1 MYVLHTA
8 LGMYVYVYTAAYSIQ
23 PYYFVYIRGT
33 KVVENGP
40 KQRAQRGHPST
51 CAELDTCRARWWR
64 WFLVF
69 RPYLGTYVLLNRDG
83 WH

>member
-1 MYVLHTA
+1 MY
-8 LGMYVYVYTAAYSIQ
+8 
-23 PYYFVYIRGT
+23 
-33 KVVENGP
+33 
-40 KQRAQRGHPST
+40 KQRAQRGPRPLHVRNST
-51 CAELDTCRARWWR
+51 LAGRARWWR